1 MACLAVFLS
10 IGPLISVKRAADDDL
25 DLVANMILFTESSS
39 DFCISSGSIGGS
51 KMELTGDLKKQ
62 VEQAKDKA
70 DAKKIIEEAGMRLN
84 DEELALVVGGI
95 SDSGSAIIARDGR
108 Y

>member
-1 MACLAVFLS
+1 
-10 IGPLISVKRAADDDL
+10 
-25 DLVANMILFTESSS
+25 
-39 DFCISSGSIGGS
+39 
-51 KMELTGDLKKQ
+51 MELTGKLKEQ
-62 VEQAKDKA
+62 VEQAKDKT

-95 SDSGSAIIARDGR
+95 SDSGSATISRVGR

>member
-10 IGPLISVKRAADDDL
+10 IGPLISVMRAADDDL
-25 DLVANMILFTESSS
+25 DQVVNMILFTESSS

-51 KMELTGDLKKQ
+51 KMELTGKLKEQ

-84 DEELALVVGGI
+84 DDELDFVVGGTTN
-95 SDSGSAIIARDGR
+95 SGSAIIVRDGR